1 MFKWN
6 NLKKEKIIKIQLSGQ
21 KKPELFFFISVKSV
35 KYGAGKSDIML
46 PIFNTHIALNS
57 WL

>member
-21 KKPELFFFISVKSV
+21 KNPELFFFISGKSV
-35 KYGAGKSDIML
+35 KYGGKSDIVL

>member
-6 NLKKEKIIKIQLSGQ
+6 NLKKEKILKVQLSG
-21 KKPELFFFISVKSV
+21 KKKNPEMFFFISVKSV
-35 KYGAGKSDIML
+35 KYGGKSDIML